1 MPRLKSSARPPQRH
15 LTVFCKPEYLC
26 HLREIWGRQPEHG
39 AFGTWL
45 VRQAEISAAE
55 RRRLLRLGEDAP
67 PFELP
72 EGFDYLKCPSRNDRL
87 SVRVSKSALECL
99 REVWLH
105 DRRDWRETRGFGSW
119 VAWQAVTQ
127 TAKAWLSGLSK
138 G

>member
-1 MPRLKSSARPPQRH
+1 MS
-15 LTVFCKPEYLC
+15 
-26 HLREIWGRQPEHG
+26 
-39 AFGTWL
+39 FGSWI
-45 VRQAEISAAE
+45 VRQAEISAVE
-55 RRRLLRLGEDAP
+55 RRRILRLGEDAP
-67 PFELP
+67 PIKLP
-72 EGFDYLKCPSRNDRL
+72 DGFDYLKCSSRNAKL

-127 TAKAWLSGLSK
+127 TAKEWLSGLSK